1 MPDDQGARARLAI
14 QGELSETKRHAGPA
28 GAGSN
33 SRPRSLSLKA
43 GVTCL
48 SSPRAPR
55 PSPAL
60 CEVAIVAGEASG
72 DQLGGL
78 LIKAVHDAGLPA
90 SFYGIAG
97 PRMQAAGAS
106 SLYDME
112 TLSVRGYVEALSN
125 LHRILAIRRGLRRRL
140 LKTPP
145 RLFIGVDAP
154 DFNLTLEADLK
165 RAGIP
170 TVQFV
175 APSVWGWRRSR
186 IRRVHKAVS
195 HLLLIFPFEEEI
207 YRQAGIPATYVGHP
221 LAHALPPP
229 DRQAARAKLALAPEA
244 EYVALLPG
252 SRQSELRLLGRLYV
266 ETAKSIQAKR
276 PQVRFLVPMVSRET
290 KLLFQ
295 QALHDAGAEDL
306 RLRILFGHAHD
317 ALRAADAA
325 LVASGT
331 ATMEAML
338 LGCPHVITYRVPWLT
353 YQIMKRQAYL
363 PYVGMPNILAGRFIV
378 PELLQD
384 QARPESL
391 AQAVLGLLADTTARA
406 AMLAEFDRLR
416 GELKRD
422 TPRLI
427 AETLAPFLQ

>member
-1 MPDDQGARARLAI
+1 MPGTASTL
-14 QGELSETKRHAGPA
+14 TH
-28 GAGSN
+28 
-33 SRPRSLSLKA
+33 
-43 GVTCL
+43 
-48 SSPRAPR
+48 SPSTH
-55 PSPAL
+55 PSVSQ
-60 CEVAIVAGEASG
+60 VAIVAGEASG
-72 DQLGGL
+72 DQLGSL
-78 LIKAVHDAGLPA
+78 LIKSVHEAGLPTR
-90 SFYGIAG
+90 FYGIAG

-112 TLSVRGYVEALSN
+112 TLSVRGYVEAMSN
-125 LHRILAIRRGLRRRL
+125 LRRILSIRRGLRRRL
-140 LKTPP
+140 LTSPP

-175 APSVWGWRRSR
+175 APTVWGWRRSR
-186 IRRVHKAVS
+186 IRRVRKAVS

-229 DRQAARAKLALAPEA
+229 DRLAARDKLALEPGA

-252 SRQSELRLLGRLYV
+252 SRQSELRMLGRLYV
-266 ETAKSIQAKR
+266 ETARRIHAER

-290 KLLFQ
+290 KRLFQ
-295 QALHDAGAEDL
+295 QALHEADAEEL
-306 RLRILFGHAHD
+306 PLRILYGHAHD

-338 LGCPHVITYRVPWLT
+338 LGCPHVITYRVPELT

-378 PELLQD
+378 PELLQAK
-384 QARPESL
+384 ARPEAL
-391 AQAVLGLLADTTARA
+391 AQALLDLLADGTARQ

-416 GELKRD
+416 EGLKRD

-427 AETLAPFLQ
+427 AETLAPYLA